1 MKLKKFKL
9 TAALISLLIL
19 VGCGSNTKDN
29 LNEKVLVYG
38 SHNYTSINPALYEHG
53 EINLLLFNGLTA
65 HDENDNIVPCLA
77 ESWEYDNENLT
88 YTFNLRKDVKWHD
101 GEQFTADDVK
111 FTFDTIGNPD
121 NNSEIKTNY
130 EDIKEIQVIDDYTI
144 KFILKNENVAL
155 LDYLAVGIIPKHIL
169 ENQDISIAEFNR
181 NPIGTGP
188 YKIINWDEGQSIT
201 LVKNEEYF
209 KGEPKIDKI
218 VFKIVDDSKARV
230 MQLESGEL
238 DLAQVTPKDI
248 SNFEGNDQFNIDI
261 MNTSDYRGIMYNF
274 NSSLFKNNRELPN
287 ALSYAIDRKAIV
299 DNILLGYGD
308 IAYSPIQKNK
318 YNDENMEKF
327 DYNPDMTKSI
337 LEENGWVLGSD
348 GIYEKNG
355 TKLSFE
361 LVCPEGDQERIDIA
375 NFSAQQL
382 KEVGVDAKVAI
393 KSNIDWEN
401 QDSYLIGWGSPFDSD
416 DHTYKVFSTDG
427 GANYGY
433 YSNRKIDE
441 LLKKARQIDIEEE
454 RAKYYTEFQEELT
467 KDMPYTFIAY
477 IDAIYVAKSNISGI
491 TTDTILGHHGVG
503 IFWNIEDWDI

>member
-1 MKLKKFKL
+1 M
-9 TAALISLLIL
+9 
-19 VGCGSNTKDN
+19 
-29 LNEKVLVYG
+29 
-38 SHNYTSINPALYEHG
+38 
-53 EINLLLFNGLTA
+53 
-65 HDENDNIVPCLA
+65 
-77 ESWEYDNENLT
+77 
-88 YTFNLRKDVKWHD
+88 
-101 GEQFTADDVK
+101 
-111 FTFDTIGNPD
+111 
-121 NNSEIKTNY
+121 
-130 EDIKEIQVIDDYTI
+130 
-144 KFILKNENVAL
+144 KNENVAL

-375 NFSAQQL
+375 NFSA
-382 KEVGVDAKVAI
+382 
-393 KSNIDWEN
+393 
-401 QDSYLIGWGSPFDSD
+401 
-416 DHTYKVFSTDG
+416 
-427 GANYGY
+427 
-433 YSNRKIDE
+433 
-441 LLKKARQIDIEEE
+441 
-454 RAKYYTEFQEELT
+454 
-467 KDMPYTFIAY
+467 
-477 IDAIYVAKSNISGI
+477 
-491 TTDTILGHHGVG
+491 
-503 IFWNIEDWDI
+503 

>member
-101 GEQFTADDVK
+101 GEQFTAEDVK

-248 SNFEGNDQFNIDI
+248 SNFEGNDQFNIE
-261 MNTSDYRGIMYNF
+261 T
-274 NSSLFKNNRELPN
+274 
-287 ALSYAIDRKAIV
+287 
-299 DNILLGYGD
+299 
-308 IAYSPIQKNK
+308 
-318 YNDENMEKF
+318 
-327 DYNPDMTKSI
+327 
-337 LEENGWVLGSD
+337 
-348 GIYEKNG
+348 
-355 TKLSFE
+355 
-361 LVCPEGDQERIDIA
+361 
-375 NFSAQQL
+375 
-382 KEVGVDAKVAI
+382 
-393 KSNIDWEN
+393 
-401 QDSYLIGWGSPFDSD
+401 
-416 DHTYKVFSTDG
+416 
-427 GANYGY
+427 
-433 YSNRKIDE
+433 
-441 LLKKARQIDIEEE
+441 
-454 RAKYYTEFQEELT
+454 
-467 KDMPYTFIAY
+467 
-477 IDAIYVAKSNISGI
+477 
-491 TTDTILGHHGVG
+491 
-503 IFWNIEDWDI
+503 

>member
-1 MKLKKFKL
+1 MKLKKLKL
-9 TAALISLLIL
+9 TAVLISLFIL

-38 SHNYTSINPALYEHG
+38 SQNYTSINPALYEHG

-111 FTFDTIGNPD
+111 FTFDTIENPD

-130 EDIKEIQVIDDYTI
+130 EDITEIQVIDDYTI

-181 NPIGTGP
+181 SPIGTGP

-218 VFKIVDDSKARV
+218 VFKIADDSKARV

-287 ALSYAIDRKAIV
+287 ALSYAIDRQAIV
-299 DNILLGYGD
+299 DSVLLGHGEK
-308 IAYSPIQKNK
+308 AYSPLQMGP
-318 YNDENMEKF
+318 YNNSTIEKF
-327 DYNPDMTKSI
+327 EYNPEKAKNE
-337 LEENGWVLGSD
+337 LERLGWKKD
-348 GIYEKNG
+348 DKGIYEKAG
-355 TKLSFE
+355 KKLSFE
-361 LVCPEGDQERIDIA
+361 IVCGEGDQVRIDMA
-375 NFSAQQL
+375 NICSQQL
-382 KEVGVDAKVAI
+382 KAIGVDAKVVVNA
-393 KSNIDWEN
+393 KIDWAN
-401 QDSYLIGWGSPFDSD
+401 QDSYLIGWGSPFDPD
-416 DHTYKVFSTDG
+416 DHTYKVFGTG
-427 GANYGY
+427 KGANYNA
-433 YSNRKIDE
+433 YSNLKIDE
-441 LLKKARQIDIEEE
+441 ILQKARETDNEEE
-454 RAKYYTEFQEELT
+454 RIKLYKEFQEEMV
-467 KDMPYTFIAY
+467 KEMPYTFISY
-477 IDAIYVAKSNISGI
+477 IDAIYVGKSGI
-491 TTDTILGHHGVG
+491 KGLTKETVLGHHGVG
-503 IFWNIEDWDI
+503 IFWNIEEWSK